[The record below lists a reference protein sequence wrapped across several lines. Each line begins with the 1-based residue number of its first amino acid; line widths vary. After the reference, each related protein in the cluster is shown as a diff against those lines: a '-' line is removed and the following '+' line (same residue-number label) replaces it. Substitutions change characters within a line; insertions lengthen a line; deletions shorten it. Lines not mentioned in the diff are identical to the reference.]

1 MSIQFIL
8 VFANYY
14 QHLQFNFCSL
24 YYSLS
29 FLAQPSII
37 ITILLL
43 IAHFLLRHS
52 PSIIIRYVDMD
63 DTILKT
69 ACLLVS
75 AFLLLVIT
83 ADIYPPSSSITDEGE
98 GVVPPARNVVRHTA
112 FAPHSTT
119 TNSPPSSSIADE
131 GERVPAAR
139 AAAARNVVRHTVFAP
154 PSTTTNSPRPSSS
167 ITDEGEGVVPPA
179 RNVVRHTAFAP
190 ASTTNYSPRP
200 SSSITDEGE
209 RVVPAARAACV
220 RRSDEA
226 VRVQRDPIR
235 LKIVQPEDSTL
246 IRQQSSGEVLSQ
258 RFDEKLFVELED
270 IRRGRND
277 RDEEGRLRPDIRGGI
292 KVDLMISEKEDS
304 DEIDAGGISRSIL
317 NLASEMLSKEL
328 RGEEFGIWDNEQQQ
342 RVFIPSLRFFGSL
355 NHNGEFKSIDY
366 TIP

>member
-83 ADIYPPSSSITDEGE
+83 ADIYPPSSSI
-98 GVVPPARNVVRHTA
+98 A
-112 FAPHSTT
+112 
-119 TNSPPSSSIADE
+119 
-131 GERVPAAR
+131 
-139 AAAARNVVRHTVFAP
+139 
-154 PSTTTNSPRPSSS
+154 
-167 ITDEGEGVVPPA
+167 DEGEGVVPPA